1 MDRANLDRILTDSC
15 KFSAEEILDVQS
27 FNFAFS
33 GIVLECRFLVLNTWK
48 FLVKIF
54 QQLSDSP
61 KFWGRAVASPTP
73 PWPHWL
79 YDEWITVHGSAAGV
93 MDDELKQAEDK
104 FTESK
109 QLAEIA
115 MQNLLE
121 NDVSTTTVASFPFII
136 IIRAR
141 SFQRKILPNSAGQ
154 FAKFHG
160 LPL

>member
-1 MDRANLDRILTDSC
+1 
-15 KFSAEEILDVQS
+15 
-27 FNFAFS
+27 
-33 GIVLECRFLVLNTWK
+33 
-48 FLVKIF
+48 
-54 QQLSDSP
+54 
-61 KFWGRAVASPTP
+61 
-73 PWPHWL
+73 
-79 YDEWITVHGSAAGV
+79 